1 MFSRRKGLLVISVGL
16 SVAANTAVPAKPGA
30 PPAAATVSKLA
41 LTPADQK
48 PDLKLMQVQVILD
61 HLGFSPGV
69 VDGKA
74 GSRLKLAL
82 SGFQAAKGLP
92 VNGDLDPATIQ
103 ALTQYHATG
112 AISDVTLM
120 PADLAGPFV
129 GPLPKRENDQAK
141 LPSLGYA
148 NPLEM
153 LAERYHTTPA
163 TLMALNS
170 PDMKLIAGS
179 VIHVPNTATW
189 TRDYPASLPDGYK
202 QTLAGLNVGS
212 NQAHS
217 AKLVISKAAGT
228 LSVYDDAGKLIA
240 QFPVTTGSQHD
251 PLPIGEW
258 KIVGASYNPEFHF
271 NPRLFWDAKKGDK
284 AATLQPGP
292 KGPVGI
298 VWLDLNKPHYGIHGT
313 PNPQNIGRTE
323 SHGCVRLTNWDVGRL
338 SLMVKPGTQAIFQP

>member
-1 MFSRRKGLLVISVGL
+1 MFSRRNGLLVISVGL
-16 SVAANTAVPAKPGA
+16 LGTVSPAAPAKPTA
-30 PPAAATVSKLA
+30 PPAAAAKTKPA
-41 LTPADQK
+41 LPPSGRK
-48 PDLKLMQVQVILD
+48 PDLKLIQVQVILD

-74 GSRLKLAL
+74 GSTLKLAL
-82 SGFQAAKGLP
+82 SGFQTAKGLP
-92 VNGDLDPATIQ
+92 VTGDLDPATMRIF
-103 ALTQYHATG
+103 AQYHAVG
-112 AISDVTLM
+112 AIRTVTLT

-129 GPLPKRENDQAK
+129 GPIPKRENDQAK

-170 PDMKLIAGS
+170 PAMKLIAGN
-179 VIHVPNTATW
+179 VIHVPDTTTW

-212 NQAHS
+212 SQPRA
-217 AKLVISKAAGT
+217 AKLVVSNAAKSV
-228 LSVYDDAGKLIA
+228 SVYDAAGKLLA
-240 QFPVTTGSQHD
+240 QFPVTTGSRHD

-258 KIVGASYNPEFHF
+258 KIVGTSYNPEFHF
-271 NPRLFWDAKKGDK
+271 NPKLFWDAKKDDK
-284 AATLQPGP
+284 ATTLQPGP

-298 VWLDLNKPHYGIHGT
+298 VWLGINKPHYGIHGT
-313 PNPQNIGRTE
+313 PQPQNIGRTE
-323 SHGCVRLTNWDVGRL
+323 SHGCIRLTNWDAGRL
-338 SLMVKPGTQAIFQP
+338 SLMVKPGTPAVFQP